1 MAHVADWKKKEVQEL
16 KKLIEEYDL
25 VGIVSIANLP
35 SLQFQIM
42 RANLRD
48 SVLIKIARR
57 RLIRLALE
65 GSSKFENPEMKKLL
79 EFAEGQIGLLFTKD
93 DPFKL
98 YKTLKKSRTATFIKA
113 GQVAPK
119 DIVVKEGPTPFAP
132 GAIIGELAQVGVKT
146 GVDKGKVAIKADS
159 VVAKKGD
166 VVSEHLAGVLKRL
179 NILPMEIGLN
189 LLGVFDGEIVY
200 DSEILDVD
208 ESAYLSQLTSCA
220 SNSYLLSLEIGYPTK
235 ENIEAMIGK
244 TYRDSKVLAL
254 EQEIFCGDLAEDF
267 VTLAQKRAMAL
278 DSLSKNN

>member
-1 MAHVADWKKKEVQEL
+1 MAHVADWKKKEVEDL

-57 RLIRLALE
+57 RLIKLALE

-79 EFAEGQIGLLFTKD
+79 DFAEGQIGLLFTKD

-208 ESAYLSQLTSCA
+208 ETAYLSQLTSCA

-244 TYRDSKVLAL
+244 TYRDSKMLAL

>member
-35 SLQFQIM
+35 SLQFQ
-42 RANLRD
+42 
-48 SVLIKIARR
+48 IARR